1 MNIFVGETIM
11 KNKKRV
17 ILSTLIILFIALAG
31 WGGSILYTKGDSA
44 GVRNSTLTPNVEQ
57 TNEEKDG
64 GTSSKVIHEPTSKDI
79 IVFSTNE
86 FENGHV
92 FIEEFHGFYNDTLG
106 WGKANTA
113 DYDKQQATAVRIVEL
128 IKSAEIQNEQLNG
141 DFKLIESYAN
151 QVIES
156 DDPDS
161 MLKLHRLFHD
171 LDIYLNGY
179 SRADS
184 FGVTEFKGI

>member
-1 MNIFVGETIM
+1 M

-17 ILSTLIILFIALAG
+17 LLSTLIVLFIALAG
-31 WGGSILYTKGDSA
+31 WGGSILYSKGDLA
-44 GVRNSTLTPNVEQ
+44 GVRNSTLTPTVER

-64 GTSSKVIHEPTSKDI
+64 DTSSKVIHDPTSKDI

-86 FENGHV
+86 FENGHA
-92 FIEEFHGFYNDTLG
+92 FIEEFHGFYNGTLG
-106 WGKANTA
+106 WGKVSTA
-113 DYDKQQATAVRIVEL
+113 DYDKQRATAIRIVEL

-156 DDPDS
+156 DNRDS
-161 MLKLHRLFHD
+161 MRKLHRLFHD
-171 LDIYLNGY
+171 LDIYFNGY
-179 SRADS
+179 SRAGS

>member
-1 MNIFVGETIM
+1 M

-17 ILSTLIILFIALAG
+17 LLSTLIVLFIALAG

-44 GVRNSTLTPNVEQ
+44 EVRNSTLTPNVEQ
-57 TNEEKDG
+57 TNEEKG
-64 GTSSKVIHEPTSKDI
+64 VGSSKVIHEPTSKDI

-86 FENGHV
+86 FENGHA

-113 DYDKQQATAVRIVEL
+113 DYDKQRATAVRVVEL

-156 DDPDS
+156 DDLDS

-179 SRADS
+179 SRANS